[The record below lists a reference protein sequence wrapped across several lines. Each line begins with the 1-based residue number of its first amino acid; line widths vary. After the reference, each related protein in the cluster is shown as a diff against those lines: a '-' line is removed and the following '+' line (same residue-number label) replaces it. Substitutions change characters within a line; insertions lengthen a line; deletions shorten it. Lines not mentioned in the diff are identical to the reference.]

1 MKKILTI
8 SDGIKNGKG
17 GNDSVTFL
25 YHTFIYNI
33 LYVNNEWL
41 INGKAF
47 NFNSVDII
55 IFNYNEDLFTYN
67 LNWDMNL
74 IKRFKSCN
82 EMINFFKLISFEIQK
97 KYPKIKIYNDPIKCF
112 ELGDK
117 VNVYQKI
124 EKIKDELFKV
134 PRWIKVN
141 NLNDANK
148 INFYPNII
156 KISNG
161 SHSKDDKKCNN
172 KNDLIEHY
180 NKYFLNKNN
189 VFCVEYIDSYQKSLT
204 SFISLRLMVF
214 NNEVIDYY
222 FRPSNNWNIHTN
234 DQNKNLVVESDKFF
248 KTFYDSNKAHIQN
261 YLNEVYKIYGNG
273 FFTYDLIFNNNKLYI
288 CEIGLKNYDDSY
300 AYFINNNKIKLNKI
314 SLQKDKLKQY
324 YHDML

>member
-8 SDGIKNGKG
+8 NDGINNGKG
-17 GNDSVTFL
+17 GNDTVTFL
-25 YHTFIYNI
+25 YHTYIYNI
-33 LYVNNEWL
+33 FYINNNIL
-41 INGKAF
+41 INGKGF

-67 LNWDMNL
+67 LNWDKNL
-74 IKRFKSCN
+74 RKRFKSCN
-82 EMINFFKLISFEIQK
+82 KMINFFKLISFVIKK

-134 PRWIKVN
+134 PRWTKVN
-141 NLNDANK
+141 NLNDVNK

-161 SHSKDDKKCNN
+161 SHSKDDKKSDN
-172 KNDLIEHY
+172 KNDLIKNY
-180 NKYFLNKNN
+180 KKYFLNKKN
-189 VFCVEYIDSYQKSLT
+189 VFCVEYIDSYQKSLA
-204 SFISLRLMVF
+204 SFCSLRLMVI
-214 NNEVIDYY
+214 NNKVTDYY

-234 DQNKNLVVESDKFF
+234 DQNNNLVRSDTFF
-248 KTFYDSNKAHIQN
+248 KNFYDNNKAHIQN
-261 YLNEVYKIYGNG
+261 YLNKINKIYGDG
-273 FFTYDLIFNNNKLYI
+273 FFSYDLILNNNKLYI
-288 CEIGLKNYDDSY
+288 CEIGLKLYDDTY
-300 AYFINNNKIKLNKI
+300 VNFIKKSKSKLNKI

-324 YHDML
+324 YHNML